1 MALLN
6 LMGQSLTHLLV
17 HAIFSTKDRRPFL
30 HSEEI
35 RNEIYAYMAGT
46 LKNLDCH
53 PIKIGGIED
62 HVHVFSS
69 LSKNIA
75 LSDLIGD
82 SRELHQ
88 SASKRRASKALGGRM
103 DTVPS
108 PSASPTWNR
117 SRPISSTRQSIIRN
131 LATRKRFVKFSNA
144 IGPPSTNAMFG
155 IEAPRGF
162 GRPFRAGRF
171 IHFTQG

>member
-1 MALLN
+1 MRSFPPKTA
-6 LMGQSLTHLLV
+6 GR
-17 HAIFSTKDRRPFL
+17 FPR
-30 HSEEI
+30 SEEI

-53 PIKIGGIED
+53 PIKIGGMED

-75 LSDLIGD
+75 FSDLIGRLKGA
-82 SRELHQ
+82 S
-88 SASKRRASKALGGRM
+88 SKPSKRRGSRALGGRL

-117 SRPISSTRQSIIRN
+117 Y
-131 LATRKRFVKFSNA
+131 VWD
-144 IGPPSTNAMFG
+144 
-155 IEAPRGF
+155 
-162 GRPFRAGRF
+162 
-171 IHFTQG
+171 